1 MKPSITRTCL
11 KQPCIISIVFI
22 ALLFVA
28 TAQVDANTL
37 TTNKY
42 QGLLLNPAKQI
53 KNYPLINHN
62 GKAVAFP
69 SANGNFQLIF
79 FGYTSCPDICPTTL
93 HKIKQVIESLGD
105 NSRVNYNFVSIDVER
120 DTPNQL
126 KDFVTYFHP
135 KITGF
140 TGNIHNIKA
149 VEKEFGILTRKF
161 QGTSAL
167 AYKLEHSVFMYLI
180 DPEGKL
186 VLMYP
191 GSTMPN
197 QIVSDL
203 NTLLSQDKQKHTKE
217 N

>member
-1 MKPSITRTCL
+1 MIFSMPKFRLPRVFSIYAVS
-11 KQPCIISIVFI
+11 IIV
-22 ALLFVA
+22 LCA
-28 TAQVDANTL
+28 TTTHLSANVL
-37 TTNKY
+37 SANQY
-42 QGLLLNPAKQI
+42 QGLLLNPTKQV
-53 KNYPLINHN
+53 KNYPLINHD
-62 GKAVAFP
+62 GKTVDFP
-69 SANGNFQLIF
+69 SANGNYQLIF
-79 FGYTSCPDICPTTL
+79 FGYTSCLDICPT
-93 HKIKQVIESLGD
+93 LGD
-105 NSRVNYNFVSIDVER
+105 ETRVNYNFVSIDVER

-126 KDFVTYFHP
+126 KEFVTYFDP
-135 KITGF
+135 KIKGF

-180 DPEGKL
+180 DPKGKL

-191 GSTMPN
+191 GSTLPK

-203 NTLLSQDKQKHTKE
+203 HILLSLDKKANSQE